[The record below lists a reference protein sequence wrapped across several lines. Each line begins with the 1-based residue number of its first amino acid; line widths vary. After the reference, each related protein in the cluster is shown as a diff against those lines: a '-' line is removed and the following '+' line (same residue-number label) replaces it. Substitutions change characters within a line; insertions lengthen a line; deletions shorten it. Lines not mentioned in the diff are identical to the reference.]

1 MDKDGNSNTKYEL
14 ESGNYRFI
22 MVFTLT
28 DKQCKNGTITVYSD
42 EKTV

>member
-14 ESGNYRFI
+14 ESGDYRFI

-28 DKQCKNGTITVYSD
+28 DKQGKTETTTVYSD

>member
-14 ESGNYRFI
+14 ESGNYRLKT
-22 MVFTLT
+22 VFTLT
-28 DKQCKNGTITVYSD
+28 HKLDKTETTTVYSD